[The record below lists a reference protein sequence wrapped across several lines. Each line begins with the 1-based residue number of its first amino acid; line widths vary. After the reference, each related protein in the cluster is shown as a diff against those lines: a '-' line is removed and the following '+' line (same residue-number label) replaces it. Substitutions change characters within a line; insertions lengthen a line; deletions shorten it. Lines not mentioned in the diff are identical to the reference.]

1 MDTRGDPFDIVGKRI
16 GGGKYLVTDVV
27 DNTTFSVVYRATHVV
42 WARHVAIKVFHVASD
57 ATAEARAELLA
68 SFVREGA
75 LLGELSETCSAICQ
89 ARDIGALRMP
99 DGGRVPY
106 MVLEWLEGESLEASI
121 SRERKNG
128 GRRRTVA
135 EVTHLLGSIAEALGC
150 AHDRGVSHCDI
161 KPGNIVVLDSEDAG
175 DPRCKLLDFGAARVE
190 RPRHDSPGRRPD
202 VTRRPFTPAFGAP
215 EQFDEA
221 YGDVGPWT
229 DVFALALTVVELLT
243 GGEALQGQDVWLLA
257 SQACDES
264 RRPTPRAFG
273 VDVGDEVEAV
283 LHQALAVH
291 PLMRFPDV
299 GSFWSALVRASTAP
313 SVSSVSAV
321 SSVSQVTATDAAF
334 VSGTRDAVTQAEGNL
349 SMAHPATPAP
359 IATLPSLPLLPS
371 HPSLA
376 QVPARRARAPVSRL
390 PAVVALALSMAV
402 AFGAGHVRAQAAAH
416 RLSSVASVVALAR

>member
-1 MDTRGDPFDIVGKRI
+1 METRGDPFDILGKRI

-161 KPGNIVVLDSEDAG
+161 KPGNIVVLGTEDAG
-175 DPRCKLLDFGAARVE
+175 DSRCKLLDFGAARVE
-190 RPRHDSPGRRPD
+190 RPRHDAPGRRPD

-313 SVSSVSAV
+313 SVSSL
-321 SSVSQVTATDAAF
+321 SQVTAAF
-334 VSGTRDAVTQAEGNL
+334 ASGTRDAVTQAEGVL
-349 SMAHPATPAP
+349 SMIPPAVPAP
-359 IATLPSLPLLPS
+359 LATVPSLPSLP
-371 HPSLA
+371 SLA
-376 QVPARRARAPVSRL
+376 RVPARRARAPVSRL
-390 PAVVALALSMAV
+390 PAVVALALSMGI